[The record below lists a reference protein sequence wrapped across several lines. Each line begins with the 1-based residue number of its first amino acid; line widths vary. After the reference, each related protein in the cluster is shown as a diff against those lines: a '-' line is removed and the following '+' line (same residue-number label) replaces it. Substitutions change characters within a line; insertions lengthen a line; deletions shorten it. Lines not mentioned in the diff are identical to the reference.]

1 MRAIALSLFM
11 VGCTCAGS
19 GDTEAPIVVRVVG
32 GTDAASLDDATRP
45 VDPAALFP
53 VVLASGPDGAAA
65 TSFVLDLA
73 RPVWA
78 DLSDVKTAGSA
89 LTVTPPIDGALT
101 WTSDR
106 QLRFTPDEGLKP
118 DTDYAVSAT
127 AIDSRSGVIT
137 FAAPAV
143 ATFHTPAFALLDVRL
158 SEVRADDPTQRVDM
172 VFSGAVD
179 GASVMS
185 GLTATVAGAA
195 LSPRLLEQPAPNVVR
210 VELSSP
216 SLVPAESVVV
226 ALQSGVAH
234 SAVSP
239 ATATGKE
246 VTVALPDAGKGEVSV
261 LDVLARE
268 GGSGFVVDVVCQD
281 EAAAGDGHYYWD
293 ETSGGGW
300 WLSSRCELDPTTIA
314 SHVHI
319 SPELPFEV
327 VPSASGFRIRAA
339 FQRGAYAIR
348 LDAGATSVDQGVL
361 RKPVQAELIVPA
373 RSPSLRFT
381 TKGRYLPREAWGT
394 LPVEHRNVSDVRLTV
409 RHIPQRNL
417 VFWMTG
423 QQETADDRNSELVA
437 DTRVPLRTDLD
448 ATLTSWLDLTDAV
461 QDPEPGVWEI
471 AVASGGARDTTRLLV
486 TDLQLLAKVGD
497 EIDGVRTYDA
507 WAVDIHDSHPIAEV
521 AMQLVR
527 ASGQVVAQC
536 NTNIDGFCALNAPK
550 DVDPTQPVAII
561 ATLGDDLTYL
571 RFDDVR
577 VTNAENEVGGEPWKR
592 SVDWRAAVWTD
603 RGVYRPGETAHL
615 GAILRDDAQAPPKA
629 DMPVHIDIM
638 DPRGR
643 AWKHVAVV
651 PNAAGLAA
659 LDVTLGDYATTGTY
673 EAIVRVG
680 DDAIGRE
687 TFMVEEFVPERLAV
701 SATIDGGDRTLGDAA
716 PVKVNARYLFGGSA
730 AGARVEV
737 ACRLV
742 PAPFKPKKNGQ
753 LAYGGESL
761 DEAHPVRA
769 IDLGTASGTLADDGT
784 ATVTCPPST
793 SGVGAGNTA
802 TLTAD
807 VAVFEAGSG
816 RATHTTASVTVHPA
830 KVYVG
835 LTRTSHKADAGH
847 ALTVTGQIVDW
858 TGATTSTVTE
868 VQVETFLLQSEW
880 DWSWDA
886 EAGEQTL
893 RRWRRPTTDGTTKAT
908 VTDGKFS
915 VDVTPSQDADA
926 YMVRVTAAGGATT
939 DLVVD
944 MMGWHGW
951 WYGPE
956 SVDQTPRPLAP
967 QQITIELPEQVKTGE
982 AVEATFLAPFT
993 GRALITV
1000 ETDHVVEQR
1009 WMDVEEG
1016 PVTWSFSLDAFVPNV
1031 YVGVLAIKDPHEES
1045 RQAWLPD
1052 RAWGVRSLR
1061 VDPEEWNQKV
1071 TLTTPT
1077 EVKPGDTLTV
1087 GVDLGEEVEGPAS
1100 VVIAAVDEGVLSLT
1114 KFVTPDPLDDLFPH
1128 KALGVD
1134 TYETVGWG
1142 IARPPGGPSMRSG
1155 GDTSAPASRVTMVKP
1170 VALWSGVVA
1179 VDAQGKATVSFTV
1192 PTYRGKLRIM
1202 AVAAT
1207 PTRVGHAEASVTVR
1221 DPLVVQTTLP
1231 RFLIQG
1237 DLAQV
1242 PVFVTNT
1249 SGASQTVSLTMS
1261 AANLPVGGFAGEN
1274 AAPIAFTG
1282 QPSASFTL
1290 ADGAS
1295 KTVVFR
1301 VRAMASVGAATF
1313 KVEAK
1318 AGKLVSRETLD
1329 VPFMPAGPR
1338 VRTDTTLTLANGAVP
1353 LAPSLTGWLPTTEQ
1367 STIWVTGNRYAP
1379 SLVHLGEL
1387 IHYPYGCIEQTSS
1400 QTRALIY
1407 LTDLAPVLVP
1417 ELKARKGVDDMV
1429 RQGLDR
1435 VLAMQTA
1442 SGGFGYWPG
1451 DDEPDSWGTAYATH
1465 MLMDARDAGY
1475 AVPAESIEDA
1485 ITWLSGH
1492 VTRAADMQNW
1502 DGWRYESAYQLYVL
1516 ARAGRLDKANARS
1529 VLDGLKADNNE
1540 AATEARYLLRAALW
1554 LAGDRRDEANLRAPD
1569 AHPLTSTRHND
1580 LTYWSDLRGR
1590 GVQLSVYQ
1598 DLFGKDDRGGGEP
1611 LARIVAD
1618 GLAGRTGG
1626 SYTTQEL
1633 VWGLTGL
1640 GKRAAGGATSAT
1652 LKLLDGGTAIPGEA
1666 LAKGLLDT
1674 RWTVNRASER
1684 PSLSLDVAAVTG
1696 GKLYALI
1703 TSTGNRTDTPWR
1715 YGGSTLTLARAWKDG
1730 AGLPVDLSKVK
1741 LGDVVYAV
1749 TTIGNT
1755 SGDDVRNVALS
1766 DRLPAGWEIES
1777 ARVGADDGLAW
1788 LNADSAWSLDHLDA
1802 RDDRIEAFGTVPAHS
1817 TQTVVFALR
1826 AVTAGD
1832 FTMPPAEAEAMYDPT
1847 VWARA
1852 PGATVSILGAWDAY
1866 WL

>member
-1 MRAIALSLFM
+1 MRAIVLSLFM

-19 GDTEAPIVVRVVG
+19 GDVEAPIVVRVVG
-32 GTDAASLDDATRP
+32 GTDAAALDDASRP

-53 VVLASGPDGAAA
+53 VVLASGPEGAAP
-65 TSFVLDLA
+65 TSFVVDLA
-73 RPVWA
+73 RPAWT
-78 DLSDVKTAGSA
+78 DLTGVKTAGSTV
-89 LTVTPPIDGALT
+89 TVTPPVEGSLT

-118 DTDYAVSAT
+118 DTDYTVT
-127 AIDSRSGVIT
+127 LTTLDSRSGVLT
-137 FAAPAV
+137 L
-143 ATFHTPAFALLDVRL
+143 ATPVTATVHTPAFALVDARL
-158 SEVRADDPTQRVDM
+158 SEVRANDPTQRVDL

-179 GASVMS
+179 ASTVMS

-195 LSPRLLEQPAPNVVR
+195 LAPTLLEQTTPNTVR

-216 SLVPAESVVV
+216 SLAPATTLVVS
-226 ALQSGVAH
+226 LQGGSAH

-239 ATATGKE
+239 ATAAAKE
-246 VTVALPDAGKGEVSV
+246 VTVTLPEAGAGEVQV

-281 EAAAGDGHYYWD
+281 EAAAGDGHYFWD
-293 ETSGGGW
+293 ESSGEGW
-300 WLSSRCELDPTTIA
+300 WLSSRCELDPTTVA

-319 SPELPFEV
+319 SPSLPFEV

-348 LDAGATSVDQGVL
+348 LDAGATSVDKGVL

-381 TKGRYLPREAWGT
+381 AKGRYLPREAWGT
-394 LPVEHRNVSDVRLTV
+394 LPVEHRNVSDVRLTL

-423 QQETADDRNSELVA
+423 DQEAADDRNSELVA

-448 ATLTSWLDLTDAV
+448 ATLTTWLDLTDTV
-461 QDPEPGVWEI
+461 RDPEPGVWEI

-497 EIDGVRTYDA
+497 EIEGVRTFDA
-507 WAVDIHDSHPIAEV
+507 WAVDIHDNHPIAEV
-521 AMQLVR
+521 EMQLVR
-527 ASGQVVAQC
+527 ASGQVVATC
-536 NTNIDGFCALNAPK
+536 STNMDGFCALDAPK
-550 DVDPTQPVAII
+550 DADPAPPVAIL

-592 SVDWRAAVWTD
+592 TVDWRAALWTD

-615 GAILRDDAQAPPKA
+615 GAILRDAEQAPPKA
-629 DMPVHIDIM
+629 DMPVHVDVM

-651 PNAAGLAA
+651 PNAAGLATV
-659 LDVTLGDYATTGTY
+659 DVTLGDYAPTGTY

-680 DDAIGRE
+680 DDAVGRQ
-687 TFMVEEFVPERLAV
+687 TFMVEEFVPERLSV
-701 SATIDGGDRTLGDAA
+701 TATLDGGERTLGDPA
-716 PVKVNARYLFGGSA
+716 PVKVSARYLFGGSA
-730 AGARVEV
+730 AGSRVDV
-737 ACRLV
+737 TCRLV

-753 LAYGGESL
+753 LVYGGASL
-761 DEAHPVRA
+761 DDAHPVRA
-769 IDLGTASGTLADDGT
+769 IDLGTVSGTLADDGT

-835 LTRTSHKADAGH
+835 LTRTSHKAESGH
-847 ALTVTGQIVDW
+847 ALTVTGQVVDW
-858 TGATTSTVTE
+858 TGATATGVTQ

-893 RRWRRPTTDGTTKAT
+893 RRWRRPSSDGTQTAT
-908 VTDGKFS
+908 VTDGQFS
-915 VDVTPSQDADA
+915 VDVTPSSDADA

-967 QQITIELPEQVKTGE
+967 QQLTVELPEVVKTGE
-982 AVEATFLAPFT
+982 PIEASFIAPFT

-1000 ETDHVVEQR
+1000 ETDHMVEQR
-1009 WMDVEEG
+1009 WLDVDEG
-1016 PVTWSFSLDAFVPNV
+1016 PVSWSFSLDTFVPNV
-1031 YVGVLAIKDPHEES
+1031 YVGVMVLKDPHEES

-1061 VDPEEWNQKV
+1061 VDPEEWSQPV
-1071 TLTTPT
+1071 TLSVPS

-1087 GVDLGEEVEGPAS
+1087 GIDLGEAVQGPAS
-1100 VVIAAVDEGVLSLT
+1100 VVLAAVDEGVLSLT
-1114 KFVTPDPLDDLFPH
+1114 KFATPDPLDDLFPH

-1134 TYETVGWG
+1134 TFETIGWG

-1170 VALWSGVVA
+1170 VALWSGIVA
-1179 VDAQGKATVSFTV
+1179 VDASGKATTSFTV
-1192 PTYRGKLRIM
+1192 PSYRGKLRIM

-1207 PTRVGHAEASVTVR
+1207 PSRVGHAEAFVTVR

-1237 DLAQV
+1237 DVAQV

-1249 SGASQTVSLTMS
+1249 SGASQSVTLTMS
-1261 AANLPVGGFAGEN
+1261 AVNLPVGGFAGEN

-1282 QPSASFTL
+1282 APTASFTL

-1301 VRAMASVGAATF
+1301 VRAMAAIGAATF

-1329 VPFMPAGPR
+1329 VPFVPAGPR
-1338 VRTDTTLTLANGAVP
+1338 VRTDTTLTLSKGTVP
-1353 LAPSLTGWLPTTEQ
+1353 LAPTLAGWLPTTEQ
-1367 STIWVTGNRYAP
+1367 TTVWVTGNRYAP

-1407 LTDLAPVLVP
+1407 LTDLAPILVP
-1417 ELKARKGVDDMV
+1417 ELKGRKGVDDMV
-1429 RQGLDR
+1429 RRGLDR

-1492 VTRAADMQNW
+1492 VTRASDLQNW

-1516 ARAGRLDKANARS
+1516 ARAGRLDKANARK
-1529 VLDGLKADNNE
+1529 VLDGLKSDSNE
-1540 AATEARYLLRAALW
+1540 AANEARYLLRAALW
-1554 LAGDRRDEANLRAPD
+1554 LAGDHRDEAALRAPD
-1569 AHPLTSTRHND
+1569 ANPLTTSRHND
-1580 LTYWSDLRGR
+1580 LTYWSDLRAR
-1590 GVQLSVYQ
+1590 GLQLSVYQ

-1618 GLAGRTGG
+1618 GLAGRSGG
-1626 SYTTQEL
+1626 AYTTQEL

-1652 LKLLDGGTAIPGEA
+1652 VSLLDGATSIPGET

-1674 RWTVNRASER
+1674 RWTVSRASER
-1684 PSLSLDVAAVTG
+1684 PALTLGVTATSG
-1696 GKLYALI
+1696 GALYALV
-1703 TSTGNRTDTPWR
+1703 TSTGNRTDTPWS
-1715 YGGSTLTLARAWKDG
+1715 YGGRTLTLTRAWKDA
-1730 AGLPVDLSKVK
+1730 AGLPVDLSKIK
-1741 LGDVVYAV
+1741 LGQVVYAV

-1755 SGDDVRNVALS
+1755 TGDDVRNVALS

-1777 ARVGADDGLAW
+1777 ARVGADDGLTW
-1788 LNADSAWSLDHLDA
+1788 LDGDSAWALDHLDA

-1817 TQTVVFALR
+1817 AQTVVFALR

-1852 PGATVSILGAWDAY
+1852 PGATVSVLGAWDAY